1 MMITFDNSYLRE
13 LPGSYLR
20 LAPDVAPD
28 PKVLVL
34 NADLAAELGLSV
46 SDAAGW
52 FSGARLPEGADPAA
66 LAYAGHQFGG
76 FSPQLGDGRA
86 HLLGEFLGPDAR
98 RWDLQLKGSGRTP
111 FSRGG
116 DGKAALGPMLRE
128 YLISE

>member
-1 MMITFDNSYLRE
+1 MITFDNSYLRE

-76 FSPQLGDGRA
+76 FSLPRPVYQYRYLHGIVVIGIIW
-86 HLLGEFLGPDAR
+86 GELEVP
-98 RWDLQLKGSGRTP
+98 L
-111 FSRGG
+111 
-116 DGKAALGPMLRE
+116 
-128 YLISE
+128 